1 MTRIAVDN
9 KDLLVGFVGTGAIA
23 EAMCRGILEHS
34 DFKGSILVSERSK
47 ERSSSLA
54 EHFEQVEVVGETQE
68 LIDRSDV
75 VILSTLPTQL
85 ESALKG
91 VTFKED
97 QVVIS
102 LVAATFLD
110 KLAEIVSPAH
120 RIYRLIPMPPIEMGV
135 GPIALCPRDEE
146 IIDFLSDL
154 GKVVPVDDEIQFDV
168 MSAASS
174 VMASFFAWS
183 AAVSKWMDHQ
193 GFDKDASAKY
203 VSSLFEALTVML
215 KDKNYEE
222 VQGMSQ
228 EVITKGGLNEQFLA
242 FNSKAGFFDKLP
254 EGLDEILERI
264 QDY

>member
-9 KDLLVGFVGTGAIA
+9 KDLLIGFVGTGAIA
-23 EAMCRGILEHS
+23 EAMCIGILEHS
-34 DFKGSILVSERSK
+34 NFSGSILLSERSTK
-47 ERSSSLA
+47 RSSALA
-54 EHFEQVEVVGETQE
+54 NQYEQVEVVSEIQD
-68 LIDRSDV
+68 LLDRSDL

-85 ESALKG
+85 ESALDG
-91 VTFKED
+91 VTFKENH
-97 QVVIS
+97 VVIS
-102 LVAATFLD
+102 LVAATFLN
-110 KLAEIVSPAH
+110 KLAELVSPAR
-120 RIYRLIPMPPIEMGV
+120 RICRLIPMPPIEMGV

-154 GKVVPVDDEIQFDV
+154 GKVVPVDDEIQFDL

-174 VMASFFAWS
+174 VMASFFEWS
-183 AAVSKWMDHQ
+183 AAVSKWMEAQ

-215 KDKNYEE
+215 KDKDFDQ
-222 VQGMSQ
+222 VQGMSN

-242 FNSKAGFFDKLP
+242 FNSRAGFFDKLP
-254 EGLDEILERI
+254 EGLDEILARI